1 MSNPKTFKGPVT
13 GHVYDLEHG
22 EKIDPVKEGIGAS
35 GCDSAPSAVVNGR
48 EKYARIFIRLR
59 TPAETLTC
67 RPIQNGADF
76 AQRVSILENW
86 FNSVLRK
93 PNMMLTFEARE
104 LTDQEAIEMESE
116 K

>member
-22 EKIDPVKEGIGAS
+22 EKIDPVKEGIGAT
-35 GCDSAPSAVVNGR
+35 GCGSAPSAFVNDR
-48 EKYARIFIRLR
+48 EKYGRIFIRLR

-67 RPIQNGADF
+67 RPIQDGTDF
-76 AQRVSILENW
+76 AQRVSIIENW

-93 PNMMLTFEARE
+93 PNMVLTFEARE
-104 LTDQEAIEMESE
+104 LTEQEAAEMESE
-116 K
+116 Q

>member
-35 GCDSAPSAVVNGR
+35 GCGSAPSAVVNGR

-67 RPIQNGADF
+67 RPIRDGADF
-76 AQRVSILENW
+76 AQRVSIIEN
-86 FNSVLRK
+86 
-93 PNMMLTFEARE
+93 
-104 LTDQEAIEMESE
+104 
-116 K
+116 

>member
-22 EKIDPVKEGIGAS
+22 EKIDPVKEGIGLS
-35 GCDSAPSAVVNGR
+35 GCGSVPSAFVNGR

-59 TPAETLTC
+59 TPSETLTC
-67 RPIQNGADF
+67 RPIQGGADF
-76 AQRVSILENW
+76 AQRVSIIENW

-93 PNMMLTFEARE
+93 PNMVLTFEARE
-104 LTDQEAIEMESE
+104 LTEQEAIEMESE

>member
-35 GCDSAPSAVVNGR
+35 GCGSVPSAFVNGR

-76 AQRVSILENW
+76 AQRVSIIKNW

-93 PNMMLTFEARE
+93 PNMMLTFEAME

>member
-22 EKIDPVKEGIGAS
+22 EKIDPLKEGI
-35 GCDSAPSAVVNGR
+35 
-48 EKYARIFIRLR
+48 
-59 TPAETLTC
+59 
-67 RPIQNGADF
+67 GADF
-76 AQRVSILENW
+76 AQRVSIIENW

-93 PNMMLTFEARE
+93 PNMVLTFEARE
-104 LTDQEAIEMESE
+104 LTEQEAIEMESE